1 MLTSAE
7 NELLTEIEPGSRMGA
22 LLRRYW
28 QPLGATSEMHDRW
41 TKRVRLFGEN
51 LVLFKDRTGAF
62 GLIAEQCPHRNASLA
77 YAVPTAEGIR
87 CPYHGWMFDAGGR
100 CLEQPNEPD
109 ESTYKN
115 KVKTPAYPV
124 EELGGL
130 LWGYLGE
137 LPAPLIPRLD
147 GLVAEGTIRS
157 LGKAVVNCNWLQ
169 IMENSVDSVHTE
181 WLHGKFYEFIKESE
195 GVKVSISKHHLKI
208 GFDEFQHGIIKRR
221 VLEGH
226 TEEDDDWKIGH
237 PLLFPNTLAIGNAG
251 DDWHEYR
258 FQFRVPIDDTHTQH
272 YWYSSFVVPKNVE
285 VPERF
290 LDRVHVYDV
299 PVKDAEGE
307 YILDSIHAQ
316 DIMTWETQGPIA
328 DRTRE
333 SLNST
338 DRGITLYR
346 RMLLRELRRMEDGAD
361 PKSVQRDPAQ
371 NHVIDI
377 PLERKKAHRAEG
389 FEDLLRRHQIR
400 YAPIADELIAIF
412 SGAGVAS

>member
-7 NELLTEIEPGSRMGA
+7 NKLLTEIEPGTRMGA

-28 QPLGATSEMHDRW
+28 QPLGAVSEMHDRW

-51 LVLFKDRTGAF
+51 LVLYKDRGGAF
-62 GLIAEQCPHRNASLA
+62 GLIAESCPHRNASLA
-77 YAVPTAEGIR
+77 YAIPTAEGIR
-87 CPYHGWMFDAGGR
+87 CPYHGWMFDAAGR

-115 KVKTPAYPV
+115 KVRTAAYPV
-124 EELGGL
+124 AELGGL

-157 LGKAVVNCNWLQ
+157 LGRAVVNCNWLQ

-181 WLHGKFYEFIKESE
+181 WLHGKYYEFIKESE

-208 GFDEFQHGIIKRR
+208 GFDEFAHGIIKRR

-226 TEEDDDWKIGH
+226 TEEDDDWKTGH

-272 YWYSSFVVPKNVE
+272 YWYSSFVVPKNVA

-299 PVKDAEGE
+299 PVKDAGGE

-316 DIMTWETQGPIA
+316 DIMAWETQGAIA

-346 RMLLRELRRMEDGAD
+346 RMLLRELRRMEEGED

-412 SGAGVAS
+412 AGAGVA